1 MVQTENNEKVYIYI
15 YIYILLITNRC
26 MKEWGIQIASERRMR
41 QRVNDMR
48 GESNLLC
55 SEACLFSFACKS
67 GGEERTAPLVYI
79 PHLTAKV
86 VEFLDK
92 IR

>member
-1 MVQTENNEKVYIYI
+1 
-15 YIYILLITNRC
+15 

-67 GGEERTAPLVYI
+67 GGEEMRTAPLVYI
-79 PHLTAKV
+79 PHLTAKSGGV
-86 VEFLDK
+86 T
-92 IR
+92 R